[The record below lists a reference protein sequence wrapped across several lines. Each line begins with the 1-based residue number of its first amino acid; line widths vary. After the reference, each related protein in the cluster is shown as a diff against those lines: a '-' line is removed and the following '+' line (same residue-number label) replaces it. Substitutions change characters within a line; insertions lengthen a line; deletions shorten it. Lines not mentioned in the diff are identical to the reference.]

1 MTDVTRRQR
10 LPPAERRA
18 LIEDAAARLFAERG
32 ADATRL
38 DDVAAAAGVTKPV
51 LYRHFASK
59 QALHLALLAKTR
71 DELAAAALAAL
82 EPGRPVLDGLDAM
95 LDAWFSYVEAH
106 PHAARLLL
114 RDPAGGD
121 PAVEAFHRELH
132 GLQRAAD
139 VALLREAGLAIAPA
153 QLEPLAETIRR
164 SLTGLGLW
172 WLDHPGTA
180 RSDLVAVMRR
190 LVDGILGDRP
200 RTLGEA

>member
-1 MTDVTRRQR
+1 MPTPTRKR
-10 LPPAERRA
+10 LPAAERRA
-18 LIEDAAARLFAERG
+18 LIEQAAARLFAERG

-71 DELAAAALAAL
+71 DELAAAALATY
-82 EPGRPVLDGLDAM
+82 EPGGDPLAGLPAM
-95 LDAWFSYVEAH
+95 LDAWFAYVEAH
-106 PHAARLLL
+106 PHAARVLL
-114 RDPAGGD
+114 RDPSGD
-121 PAVEAFHRELH
+121 PDVRAFHRELH

-139 VALLREAGLAIAPA
+139 MALLREAGAPIPEA

-172 WLDHPGTA
+172 WLDHPETS
-180 RSDLVAVMRR
+180 RTDLVDVMVR
-190 LVDGILGDRP
+190 LIGGLVAEPPTMR
-200 RTLGEA
+200 